1 MKIKKVTLG
10 LIFGS
15 LAFSILFLV
24 LFTIVGYSM
33 FSPFINGLPSFVA
46 LLVLAILSIYCFLNQ
61 MIATGSFIERYLK
74 SNDYKWFTRFFWL
87 LLLESLNKRISVL
100 SAKKIITL
108 NEWAKRNK
116 KNINSYLNKAKRQTI
131 PAFRKGGKWMVAEE
145 FEG

>member
-74 SNDYKWFTRFFWL
+74 SNNILKNEDEIEEED
-87 LLLESLNKRISVL
+87 LE
-100 SAKKIITL
+100 
-108 NEWAKRNK
+108 
-116 KNINSYLNKAKRQTI
+116 
-131 PAFRKGGKWMVAEE
+131 EE
-145 FEG
+145 E